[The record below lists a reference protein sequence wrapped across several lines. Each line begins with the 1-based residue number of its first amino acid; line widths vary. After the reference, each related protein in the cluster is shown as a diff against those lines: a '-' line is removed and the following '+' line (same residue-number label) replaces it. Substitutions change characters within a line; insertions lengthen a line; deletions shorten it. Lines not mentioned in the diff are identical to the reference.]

1 MSKKTHVKFKLQG
14 DMIALGFQAFK
25 QVLPA
30 ITKYKVKTENNQF
43 ILGKWHNAK
52 K

>member
-1 MSKKTHVKFKLQG
+1 MKRKQHIKFKLQA
-14 DMIALGFQAFK
+14 DMIQTGFQAFK
-25 QVLPA
+25 EVLPA
-30 ITKYKVKTENNQF
+30 ITKYKLKTKTNEF